1 MIGYV
6 KRIIAYKTSLHIVKD
21 WRVMRLISKPEY
33 RKLSTVLAKK
43 YEISL
48 CSIFRELS
56 G

>member
-6 KRIIAYKTSLHIVKD
+6 KRIIAYRTSLRIAKD
-21 WRVMRLISKPEY
+21 WRGLRLISKPEY

-48 CSIFRELS
+48 CIIFRELS